1 MKRQISDQEPIR
13 INLEDTFEGSI
24 ADLEGQSDREEEDD
38 IEIDGEGETEEGDHS
53 QISAL
58 TSEGWNFRGT
68 SAYTTTIHGKP
79 KATSQNPLKLSVKKS
94 T

>member
-24 ADLEGQSDREEEDD
+24 IDLEGQSDREEEDD

-68 SAYTTTIHGKP
+68 SAYTTQIHG
-79 KATSQNPLKLSVKKS
+79 
-94 T
+94 